1 MATVEAP
8 QANSHLLGTPPVR
21 RTRKSSRFDDF
32 TPEKRQRRGAFEKDE
47 VVDCE
52 KDVKVSSKAEVLLK
66 SPQKVAATKVPEKEQ
81 VHQKENPESQAPKPS
96 KDVGL
101 PAVLKDVPLKSQSL
115 LRPVL
120 QRFGEAR
127 HREVLALHSFLGDGQ
142 ARSSCL
148 RRRCGCALH
157 VWGPAGVGKT
167 AVVTSYLKE
176 LGHKYISLNCYCILS
191 RADLHRKLVMG
202 VTRLAE
208 EAQRAASSQV
218 ERLDSK
224 PPRQLRAI
232 DRLEAALKTPMKELQ
247 RLKCSQVLIVLDHV
261 EELIGRIGLQDFELL
276 LALPEELSCGD
287 MLVPITISRVPL
299 KSLGLHSTREPPHVE
314 FQPYSESETLRL
326 LLGHFANTSKRDMEM
341 VNFVVYGLQKMAVP
355 FVGWNLGL
363 LMEVVEMVLD
373 SLPPGAK
380 RDTAVLQSLIKE
392 AYQRRVG
399 FVHKRIKDPN
409 AKVINVSQ
417 TLSKAEMRLVLAAYL
432 ASRVGTQDD
441 RQLFLG
447 HSRRR
452 RMVVR
457 QKDNTPPALVQQPN
471 VVTLPRLLAIY
482 HRLALQP
489 RLMGSNIFDGLTK
502 LKEAGLIRFV
512 GEKNFKVDKDIKVT
526 CRAELPLA
534 QACAAALKID
544 LTEYLCK

>member
-1 MATVEAP
+1 MATIEAP
-8 QANSHLLGTPPVR
+8 QASPHLLGTPPVR
-21 RTRKSSRFDDF
+21 RTRKSNGLDF

-52 KDVKVSSKAEVLLK
+52 KDVKVSSRDEVLPK
-66 SPQKVAATKVPEKEQ
+66 SPQKVAATKVPEKQ
-81 VHQKENPESQAPKPS
+81 VQKENPEFQAVQKPS

-101 PAVLKDVPLKSQSL
+101 PVLKDVPLKSQSL
-115 LRPVL
+115 LRPLL

-167 AVVTSYLKE
+167 AVVTSYLKQ

-208 EAQRAASSQV
+208 EAQRAASSTV
-218 ERLDSK
+218 ERLESK

-326 LLGHFANTSKRDMEM
+326 LLGHFAKRDMEM

-373 SLPPGAK
+373 SIPPGAK

-399 FVHKRIKDPN
+399 FVHKPIKDPN
-409 AKVINVSQ
+409 AKVNVSQ

-432 ASRVGTQDD
+432 ASHVGTQDD

-534 QACAAALKID
+534 QACAATLKID